1 MTEAYADAWLFY
13 ALNVGEKGTLAD
25 VTAHADFVM
34 RAIPND
40 EEWQGMCDR
49 LGRKGLVE
57 WHDGRLRYT
66 EFGQAWVDQALK
78 KPGGVLVKIERWE
91 KLLAELPDIAEPARA
106 PTLQEV
112 KEAAE
117 AWHKEAHAFMADKR
131 KRKKPKG

>member
-1 MTEAYADAWLFY
+1 MRPGYADAWLFY
-13 ALNVGEKGTLAD
+13 SLNVGEKGTLAN

-40 EEWQGMCDR
+40 EEWRGMCDR

-57 WHDGRLRYT
+57 WRDGRPRYT
-66 EFGQAWVDQALK
+66 KFGQTWLNEALK
-78 KPGGVLVKIERWE
+78 KPGGMLVKIERWE
-91 KLLAELPDIAEPARA
+91 RLISELPDIAEPARA

-117 AWHKEAHAFMADKR
+117 AWHKEARAFMAGKE
-131 KRKKPKG
+131 KKKLRG